1 MISYTKY
8 VEGNTKKYYFLRHLN
23 SSVHN
28 SNFAFM
34 NMKQIPSPCQVHT
47 QKKLEVTM
55 AGEIKTR
62 DILHLS

>member
-1 MISYTKY
+1 MYMKY
-8 VEGNTKKYYFLRHLN
+8 VKGNTEKYYFLRHLN

-34 NMKQIPSPCQVHT
+34 NMKQIPSLFQVHT
-47 QKKLEVTM
+47 LKKLEVTM

-62 DILHLS
+62 NILHLS